1 MKGRE
6 EVTMK
11 KTMLK
16 RLMSWVLAA
25 AMVVAMLP
33 VSVLGAEPGG
43 SVAKIGDTEYATFA
57 AAAEAVKEGETIEL
71 LQDCNSGL
79 TKAWAIDK
87 KVTITG
93 NYTVTFDTYSFGL
106 NGNGVNGG
114 AVLTLN
120 GCHILINNASYTAY
134 SDDPANAA
142 IMLTEGAKIVLDNG
156 ASLIVDGAKGDGFA
170 TWDSIN
176 QEYSDT
182 IFEEIVIRNGSR
194 YEFKNG
200 TNGGGFEDYNGGEY
214 DVPINDVIS
223 VEGNCE
229 INCHDSY
236 SGIIATWNVYV
247 NHSILKDE

>member
-114 AVLTLN
+114 GSFDFKWLP
-120 GCHILINNASYTAY
+120 YT
-134 SDDPANAA
+134 
-142 IMLTEGAKIVLDNG
+142 
-156 ASLIVDGAKGDGFA
+156 
-170 TWDSIN
+170 
-176 QEYSDT
+176 
-182 IFEEIVIRNGSR
+182 
-194 YEFKNG
+194 
-200 TNGGGFEDYNGGEY
+200 
-214 DVPINDVIS
+214 
-223 VEGNCE
+223 
-229 INCHDSY
+229 H
-236 SGIIATWNVYV
+236 
-247 NHSILKDE
+247 